1 MQTRATLAARDSPTL
16 AALDSTSVT
25 EYRAHFDAGVEFAN
39 GGRLTAEG
47 FRLDLHSRDLSD
59 EQIAELFVRHRALAL
74 VSGVELRALEIVE
87 EPQSDPR
94 LRVDQVADPI

>member
-1 MQTRATLAARDSPTL
+1 
-16 AALDSTSVT
+16 VT

-39 GGRLTAEG
+39 GARVTAEG
-47 FRLDLHSRDLSD
+47 FRLDLPSRDLSD
-59 EQIAELFVRHRALAL
+59 EHIAERFVWHRALAL